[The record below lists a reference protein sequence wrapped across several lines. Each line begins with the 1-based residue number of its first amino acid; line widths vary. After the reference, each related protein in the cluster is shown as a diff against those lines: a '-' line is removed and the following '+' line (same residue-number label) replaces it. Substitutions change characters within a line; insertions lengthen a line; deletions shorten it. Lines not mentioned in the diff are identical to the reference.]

1 MLKALIRWLWPQE
14 APQTLVGRIPDHVS
28 HQELE
33 ERLKTFQQQTE
44 WMMDEWY
51 EKFSTLHA
59 RAEKRVNR
67 DRKNQEQPAPRP
79 DQLNQPLSVLSFR
92 KPWSV

>member
-1 MLKALIRWLWPQE
+1 MLKALVRWLWPQE
-14 APQTLVGRIPDHVS
+14 PPQTLVGLIPDHVT

-33 ERLKTFQQQTE
+33 ERLKGFQQQTE

-67 DRKNQEQPAPRP
+67 DKANRGEQLPRP
-79 DQLNQPLSVLSFR
+79 DLKNQPMSVLAYR

>member
-14 APQTLVGRIPDHVS
+14 PQKTLVGLIPDHVT
-28 HQELE
+28 HEELE
-33 ERLKTFQQQTE
+33 ERLKKFQQQTE

-67 DRKNQEQPAPRP
+67 DRKNREEPPARP

>member
-1 MLKALIRWLWPQE
+1 MLKALVRWLWPVE
-14 APQTLVGRIPDHVS
+14 APRTPSGHNPDAITRAEVE
-28 HQELE
+28 QLIAKFEQRTEFELG
-33 ERLKTFQQQTE
+33 
-44 WMMDEWY
+44 EWY
-51 EKFSTLHA
+51 DKFSALHA

-67 DRKNQEQPAPRP
+67 DKRNRDEPTARP